1 MDIQEFEDRK
11 AAGTLSRR
19 DVATALAAAGLATVA
34 FPLGAGRAAA
44 QDGQAL
50 SFTWAGYDIPE
61 LYQSYVDKNGA
72 PPDYAIYA
80 DEYEAFQ
87 KVKQGFQ
94 TDLVHPCSPLV
105 PQWRDAGLIQPI
117 DTSRLQNW
125 PDIFPALTSLPGT
138 QLDGEQWF
146 VPFGWGRTS
155 VTYRTDLVDWD
166 EEDSYGLLW
175 DERYAGQLAVFDS
188 VDETV
193 FTAAI
198 YAGIDPCNMS
208 DDDLDTVMALLEKQK
223 ALLRFY
229 AISQSDITQALA
241 SGEVVAALTWDSGA
255 AELKAQGIPVR
266 MMLPKEGVETWCCGM
281 VLTSNAPHED
291 KAYDLIDSMLSPE
304 SGAFV
309 ISDYGMGHSNRAAF
323 DRISD
328 EKLDELQLPRNPTE
342 LLESGVMYCLFRN
355 KDQVI
360 ERFETMKAGF

>member
-1 MDIQEFEDRK
+1 M
-11 AAGTLSRR
+11 
-19 DVATALAAAGLATVA
+19 
-34 FPLGAGRAAA
+34 
-44 QDGQAL
+44 
-50 SFTWAGYDIPE
+50 
-61 LYQSYVDKNGA
+61 
-72 PPDYAIYA
+72 
-80 DEYEAFQ
+80 
-87 KVKQGFQ
+87 
-94 TDLVHPCSPLV
+94 HPCSPLV

-125 PDIFPALTSLPGT
+125 PDVFPALTSLPGT
-138 QLDGEQWF
+138 QVNGEQWF

-291 KAYDLIDSMLSPE
+291 KAYDLIDAMLSPE